1 MDEKNSSKQTSQ
13 GAVACGFENLKIT
26 VLEITYRPISE
37 MTKTFTWHSVLVK
50 LLKRLVTRQKKKTDY
65 PAKNRKWI
73 NHKQQPTYVTDIC
86 VLNICK
92 F

>member
-37 MTKTFTWHSVLVK
+37 KTKTFTWHSVLVK
-50 LLKRLVTRQKKKTDY
+50 LLKRLVTRQKKKLTTQ
-65 PAKNRKWI
+65 PIIENGLTI
-73 NHKQQPTYVTDIC
+73 NNSRLT
-86 VLNICK
+86 
-92 F
+92 